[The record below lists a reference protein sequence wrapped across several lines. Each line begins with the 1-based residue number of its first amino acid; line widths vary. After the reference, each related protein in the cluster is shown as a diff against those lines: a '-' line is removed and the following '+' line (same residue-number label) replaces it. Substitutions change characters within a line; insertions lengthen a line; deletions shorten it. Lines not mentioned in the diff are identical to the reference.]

1 PARLLTGL
9 MRKKNDMNS
18 DKAAQKKQD
27 ILAAAFEVFA
37 ANGYHATRIAD
48 IAEKLQMGHGTF
60 YRYFKNKL
68 DIFSAV
74 VDNVF
79 AELITAIADEPP
91 TLADDLEA
99 YRRQIRRLGEK
110 MFRVFFRDKRIAKIM
125 FYEIIGVHPEIND
138 KFEEVLEYFDAYTEQ
153 YFLNGINKGFL
164 KKEMDTRMIAHAVN
178 SLIFASARDVV
189 ISDDPEQ
196 TVARWID
203 TIVLMMLDGMA
214 QPGVN

>member
-1 PARLLTGL
+1 MQKET
-9 MRKKNDMNS
+9 DMNT
-18 DKAAQKKQD
+18 DKAAKRKKD
-27 ILAAAFEVFA
+27 ILAAAFAVFA
-37 ANGYHATRIAD
+37 ENGYHATRIAD
-48 IAEKLQMGHGTF
+48 IAAKLQMGHGTF

-74 VDNVF
+74 VDTVF
-79 AELITAIADEPP
+79 AELITALADEPP
-91 TLADDLEA
+91 TLTDDLDA
-99 YRRQIRRLGEK
+99 YRRQIRRIGEK
-110 MFRVFFRDKRIAKIM
+110 MFRVFYRDKRIAKIM

-138 KFEEVLEYFDAYTEQ
+138 KFEKVLEYFDAYTEQ

-196 TVARWID
+196 TVARWTD

-214 QPGVN
+214 APGVIPSAKGE